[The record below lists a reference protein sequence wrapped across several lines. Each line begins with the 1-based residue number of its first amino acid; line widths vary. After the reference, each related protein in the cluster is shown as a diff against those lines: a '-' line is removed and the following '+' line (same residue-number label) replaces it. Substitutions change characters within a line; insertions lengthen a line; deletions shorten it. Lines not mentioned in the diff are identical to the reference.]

1 MLCSQNSQK
10 INNYD
15 RTKKSEN
22 VPQNEIIASLDQINP
37 NELLRTCMQN
47 LNVAVNVMDAG
58 FGVFANELMRL
69 GDKPSQR
76 ELETVL
82 AGHTMADVIALDT
95 AGVKLSGSAERA
107 LSAFINKAMT
117 EVCKEIGS
125 HWSTVEHRESTPL
138 AKALQPLKTA
148 CFTAWQA
155 GKHSNPSTKWK
166 RVRDYGFEL
175 ANPKIAAPIGE
186 GAEGEGEGESSTTSR
201 TRDLYERFVV
211 EIAKLYRAG
220 MSAENDAVIKNH
232 AQGDK
237 ITAALES
244 ITTAL
249 QALDAPLEDEDLVAF
264 VKSVSK

>member
-1 MLCSQNSQK
+1 MS
-10 INNYD
+10 D
-15 RTKKSEN
+15 VN
-22 VPQNEIIASLDQINP
+22 V
-37 NELLRTCMQN
+37 
-47 LNVAVNVMDAG
+47 VAVNVVDAG

-69 GDKPSQR
+69 GDKPSQLQ
-76 ELETVL
+76 LETVL
-82 AGHTMADVIALDT
+82 AGRTMADVIALDT

-107 LSAFINKAMT
+107 LAACINMAMT
-117 EVCKEIGS
+117 EVCEEIGS
-125 HWSTVEHRESTPL
+125 HWSTVEHRDSTPL
-138 AKALQPLKTA
+138 AKALRPLKTA

-155 GKHSNPSTKWK
+155 GSHSNPSTKWK
-166 RVRDYGFEL
+166 RVRGYGFEL
-175 ANPKIAAPIGE
+175 ANPKVTGDVIAG
-186 GAEGEGEGESSTTSR
+186 EGEGEGESGTTSR

-232 AQGDK
+232 AFGEE

-249 QALDAPLEDEDLVAF
+249 QALNAPLEDEDLVAF

>member
-1 MLCSQNSQK
+1 
-10 INNYD
+10 
-15 RTKKSEN
+15 
-22 VPQNEIIASLDQINP
+22 
-37 NELLRTCMQN
+37 MQN
-47 LNVAVNVMDAG
+47 LNVAVNVVDAG
-58 FGVFANELMRL
+58 FGVFAQELMQL

-107 LSAFINKAMT
+107 LAACINMAMT
-117 EVCKEIGS
+117 EVCEEIGS
-125 HWSTVEHRESTPL
+125 HWSTVEHRDSTPL
-138 AKALQPLKTA
+138 AKALRPLKTA

-155 GKHSNPSTKWK
+155 GSHSNPSTKWK
-166 RVRDYGFEL
+166 RVRGYGYEL

-186 GAEGEGEGESSTTSR
+186 GAEGEGEGESGTTSR

>member
-1 MLCSQNSQK
+1 MLGSQNSQK

-22 VPQNEIIASLDQINP
+22 VPQNEIIASLDQLNP

-47 LNVAVNVMDAG
+47 LNVAVNVVDG
-58 FGVFANELMRL
+58 FGVFAQELMQL

-82 AGHTMADVIALDT
+82 AGRTMADVIALDT

-107 LSAFINKAMT
+107 LSAFINKALA
-117 EVCKEIGS
+117 EVCAEIGA

-138 AKALQPLKTA
+138 AKALQPLKMG
-148 CFTAWQA
+148 CFTAWNA
-155 GKHSNPSTKWK
+155 GNHSNPSTKWK
-166 RVRDYGFEL
+166 RVRDYGYEL
-175 ANPKIAAPIGE
+175 ANPKVTGDVID
-186 GAEGEGEGESSTTSR
+186 AEDTETGTDTGTTSR

>member
-1 MLCSQNSQK
+1 MS
-10 INNYD
+10 D
-15 RTKKSEN
+15 
-22 VPQNEIIASLDQINP
+22 
-37 NELLRTCMQN
+37 
-47 LNVAVNVMDAG
+47 VNVMDAG

-125 HWSTVEHRESTPL
+125 HWSTVEHRDSTPL

-148 CFTAWQA
+148 CFTAWNA
-155 GKHSNPSTKWK
+155 GSHSNPSTKWK
-166 RVRDYGFEL
+166 RVRGYGYEL

-186 GAEGEGEGESSTTSR
+186 GAEGEGEGESGTTSR

>member
-15 RTKKSEN
+15 RTKKSKN
-22 VPQNEIIASLDQINP
+22 VPQNEIIASLDQTNP

-47 LNVAVNVMDAG
+47 LNVAVNVVDG
-58 FGVFANELMRL
+58 FGVFAQELMQL

-82 AGHTMADVIALDT
+82 AGRTMADVIALDT

-107 LSAFINKAMT
+107 LSAFINKALA
-117 EVCKEIGS
+117 EVCAEIGA

-138 AKALQPLKTA
+138 AKALQPLKAA
-148 CFTAWQA
+148 CFTAWNA
-155 GKHSNPSTKWK
+155 GSHSNPSTKWK
-166 RVRDYGFEL
+166 RVRGYGYEL